1 MMNLLLVIC
10 TMQPQVERK
19 QGAWYGGRYQEA
31 TSGPV
36 SLSVDC
42 EGWNT
47 LSSKVLYSV
56 LVL

>member
-1 MMNLLLVIC
+1 ML
-10 TMQPQVERK
+10 
-19 QGAWYGGRYQEA
+19 A